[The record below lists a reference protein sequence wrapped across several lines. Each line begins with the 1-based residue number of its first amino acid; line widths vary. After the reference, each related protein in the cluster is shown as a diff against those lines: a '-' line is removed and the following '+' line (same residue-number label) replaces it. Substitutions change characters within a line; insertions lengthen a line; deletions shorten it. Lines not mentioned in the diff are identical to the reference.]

1 MTDSARSSLPASARN
16 RWIRLVLQ
24 TAFGLALLW
33 LWLRTVSLPE
43 VVSHM
48 HVTSWWPV
56 PMMVLLSLVTSLIRA
71 RRWLLLLRP
80 LAPVG
85 MVRAFAMNGAGGL
98 LNYVLPIRSG
108 DAARAWWLWRRHR
121 VPAGSALAT
130 IVIDKACDLAAV
142 AAVLAGLEVVALTG
156 AVQAPRGLLGAAAL
170 AAALLAAVLGT
181 ALAGPR
187 IARSPLARRVLP
199 TRVASGLAGQ
209 AFAFRAGARGLWTPA
224 LAARLAA
231 LTAVALVID
240 AFNFTLLFTAV
251 GVPVP
256 TWKAM
261 AAYPALLLSFAVPA
275 GPGYLGNLEVA
286 GSLVLGGG
294 LGLGAAVAAGAI
306 VLYHAITAGYSLVI
320 GTLSFLLVG
329 GRRRAQAGGPKRI
342 AVFHCGFT
350 YSGGGERIVI
360 EEVLGLRRRGYA
372 VECYAP
378 TVDES
383 RCYPDLIRDV
393 RVRTFLPQL
402 PRWIPYREAVQMA
415 ATSLL
420 MPLYAWRFRG
430 VDAIVG
436 CNQPSAWIAWWAA
449 RLMDVPYVVYLNQPN
464 RLVYPRNIDRQTGWV
479 SNADYRLLA
488 AVVLRATRF
497 VAWADRRSVQE
508 ADQLLVDG
516 DYIGDIIRR
525 TYRRDAIDCPA
536 GCHVAASGYP
546 LPIEQRFSGGLTVN
560 GFPIRR
566 PYVLLTNR
574 HYPQKRFDLAIRAMA
589 LVRERHPRAQLVI
602 PGPPTSHTATL
613 EALVTELG
621 LQDAVLFLGAI
632 TEDELQALYEGAAVY
647 VYPAPEE
654 DFGMG
659 VIESMAKG
667 VPVVAWN
674 QAGPTVTV
682 GPGTGHLA
690 EPLDVTDYAAG
701 IAGLLDDRDANQ
713 ATGVRAFAWARRF
726 DWERHVDVLERSVLE
741 VARAHEQYSL
751 QAATA

>member
-1 MTDSARSSLPASARN
+1 VK
-16 RWIRLVLQ
+16 RWVRLTLQ
-24 TAFGLALLW
+24 TAFGLFLLW

-43 VVSHM
+43 VASHAR
-48 HVTSWWPV
+48 VQSWPAV
-56 PMMVLLSLVTSLIRA
+56 ALMILLFLVTSLIRA

-85 MVRAFAMNGAGGL
+85 MVRAFAMNAAGGL
-98 LNYVLPIRSG
+98 LNYVVPIRTG

-130 IVIDKACDLAAV
+130 IVIDKACDLAGVAVVLGVLGVV
-142 AAVLAGLEVVALTG
+142 AATG
-156 AVQAPRGLLGAAAL
+156 AVTAPRGLFGAAAFAIL
-170 AAALLAAVLGT
+170 LLAAVLGT

-187 IARSPLARRVLP
+187 IARSSLAGRLLP
-199 TRVASGLAGQ
+199 ARFASGLAGQ
-209 AFAFRAGARGLWTPA
+209 AFAFRAGARGLWTPV

-231 LTAVALVID
+231 LTALALLID

-251 GVPVP
+251 GLQVPML
-256 TWKAM
+256 KAM
-261 AAYPALLLSFAVPA
+261 AAYPAILLSFAVPA

-294 LGLGAAVAAGAI
+294 LGLAAPVAAGAI
-306 VLYHAITAGYSLVI
+306 VLYHAITAGNALAI
-320 GTLSFLLVG
+320 GLLGFLLVG
-329 GRRRAQAGGPKRI
+329 GRRRLRAGGPRRI

-360 EEVLGLRRRGYA
+360 EEVLGLRRRGFE

-378 TVDES
+378 TVDAS
-383 RCYPDLIRDV
+383 RCYPDLIGEV

-402 PRWIPYREAVQMA
+402 PRWVPYREALQMA
-415 ATSLL
+415 ASSLL
-420 MPLYAWRFRG
+420 MPLYAWRLRG
-430 VDAIVG
+430 IDAIVA

-449 RLMDVPYVVYLNQPN
+449 RLIDVPYVVYLNQPN
-464 RLVYPRNIDRQTGWV
+464 RLVYPRSIDRETGWV
-479 SNADYRLLA
+479 ANADYRLLA
-488 AVVLRATRF
+488 AIVVRATRF

-508 ADQLLVDG
+508 ADQLLVNG
-516 DYIGDIIRR
+516 DYIGDIIRGI
-525 TYRRDAIDCPA
+525 YRREAVDCPA
-536 GCHVAASGYP
+536 GCHVASSGFP
-546 LPIEQRFSGGLTVN
+546 LPREQRFAGGLTIN
-560 GFPIRR
+560 GYPIRR

-574 HYPQKRFDLAIRAMA
+574 HYPQKRFDLAIRAIQE
-589 LVRERHPRAQLVI
+589 VRKRHPKVQLVI
-602 PGPPTSHTATL
+602 PGPATSHTASL
-613 EALVTELG
+613 QALVAELK
-621 LQDAVLFLGAI
+621 LDDAVIFLGAI
-632 TEDELQALYEGAAVY
+632 KEDELDRLYEGAAVY

-690 EPLDVTDYAAG
+690 EPLEVDDFAAG
-701 IAGLLDDRDANQ
+701 ITALLDDPASNE
-713 ATGVRAFAWARRF
+713 ATGERAFEWARRF
-726 DWERHVDVLERSVLE
+726 DWERHIDKLETAVIE
-741 VARAHEQYSL
+741 VARVHERVSAE
-751 QAATA
+751 AATA

>member
-1 MTDSARSSLPASARN
+1 MN
-16 RWIRLVLQ
+16 KRWVRLGLQ

-43 VVSHM
+43 IASHARV
-48 HVTSWWPV
+48 HSWWAV
-56 PMMVLLSLVTSLIRA
+56 AAMVCLFLITSVIRA

-85 MVRAFAMNGAGGL
+85 MVRAFAMNAAGAL
-98 LNYVLPIRSG
+98 LNYVLPIRTG

-121 VPAGSALAT
+121 IPAGSALAT

-142 AAVLAGLEVVALTG
+142 AIVLAGLEVVALSG
-156 AVQAPRGLLGAAAL
+156 AVNAPRGLAGAAAL
-170 AAALLAAVLGT
+170 AVALLAAVLGT
-181 ALAGPR
+181 AVLGPR
-187 IARSPLARRVLP
+187 IARSAPARRILP
-199 TRVASGLAGQ
+199 PQFASALAGQ
-209 AFAFRAGARGLWTPA
+209 AFAFRAGARGLWTPE
-224 LAARLAA
+224 LAARLAG
-231 LTAVALVID
+231 LTALALVID
-240 AFNFTLLFTAV
+240 AFNFTLLFAAV
-251 GVPVP
+251 GIDVPVL
-256 TWKAM
+256 KAM

-275 GPGYLGNLEVA
+275 GPGYVGNLEVA

-294 LGLGAAVAAGAI
+294 LGLAPAVAAGAI
-306 VLYHAITAGYSLVI
+306 VLYHAITALNALALGL
-320 GTLSFLLVG
+320 LSFFLVG
-329 GRRRAQAGGPKRI
+329 GRRRARVGRPRRI

-350 YSGGGERIVI
+350 YSGGGERLVI
-360 EEVLGLRRRGYA
+360 EEVLGLRRRGYD
-372 VECYAP
+372 VECFAP
-378 TVDES
+378 TVDAS
-383 RCYPDLIRDV
+383 RCYPDLIGEV

-402 PRWIPYREAVQMA
+402 PRWFPFREAVQMA

-449 RLMDVPYVVYLNQPN
+449 RLMDVPYVLYLNQPN

-488 AVVLRATRF
+488 AIVLRATRF

-508 ADQLLVDG
+508 ADQLLVNG
-516 DYIGDIIRR
+516 NYIGDIIRK

-536 GCHVAASGYP
+536 GCHVASSGFP
-546 LPIEQRFSGGLTVN
+546 LPLTSRFSGGLTIN
-560 GFPIRR
+560 GYPIRR

-574 HYPQKRFDLAIRAMA
+574 HYPQKRFDLAIRAM
-589 LVRERHPRAQLVI
+589 LEVRKKHTRAQLVI
-602 PGPPTSHTATL
+602 PGPSTSHTDSL
-613 EALVTELG
+613 KALVTELG

-632 TEDELQALYEGAAVY
+632 SEEELQTLYEGAAVY

-682 GPGTGHLA
+682 APETGHLA
-690 EPLDVTDYAAG
+690 EPLDVAGYAAG
-701 IAGLLDDRDANQ
+701 ITALLDDPERNQ
-713 ATGVRAFAWARRF
+713 LTGQRAFEWARRF
-726 DWERHVDVLERSVLE
+726 DWERHIDTLERAVLE
-741 VARAHEQYSL
+741 VARAHVQMAAE
-751 QAATA
+751 AATA

>member
-1 MTDSARSSLPASARN
+1 VN
-16 RWIRLVLQ
+16 RWLRLALQ
-24 TAFGLALLW
+24 TAVGLVLLW

-43 VVSHM
+43 VASHARVQNWPAVALM
-48 HVTSWWPV
+48 VVLALLTSI
-56 PMMVLLSLVTSLIRA
+56 IRA

-142 AAVLAGLEVVALTG
+142 ALVLGVLELIALSG
-156 AVQAPRGLLGAAAL
+156 AINTPRGLLGAAAL
-170 AAALLAAVLGT
+170 AIALLGAVLGT
-181 ALAGPR
+181 ALVGPR
-187 IARSPLARRVLP
+187 IARSRLARRLLP
-199 TRVASGLAGQ
+199 GGFASAVAGQ
-209 AFAFRAGARGLWTPA
+209 AFAFRAGARGLWTPE
-224 LAARLAA
+224 LAARLAL
-231 LTAVALVID
+231 LTAIALVID
-240 AFNFTLLFTAV
+240 AFNFTLLFVAV

-256 TWKAM
+256 TVQAM

-275 GPGYLGNLEVA
+275 GPGYLGNLEIA
-286 GSLVLGGG
+286 GALVLGGG
-294 LGLGAAVAAGAI
+294 LGLAPAVAAGAI
-306 VLYHAITAGYSLVI
+306 VLYHAITAGIVLVL
-320 GTLSFLLVG
+320 GLFSFLLVG
-329 GRRRAQAGGPKRI
+329 GRRRARAGAPRRI

-360 EEVLGLRRRGYA
+360 EQVLGLRRRGYE

-378 TVDES
+378 TVDQS
-383 RCYPDLIRDV
+383 RCYPDLIGDL

-402 PRWIPYREAVQMA
+402 PRWLPFREAVQMA
-415 ATSLL
+415 ATSVL

-464 RLVYPRNIDRQTGWV
+464 RLVYPRNIDRETGWV
-479 SNADYRLLA
+479 ANADYRLLA
-488 AVVLRATRF
+488 AIVMRATRF

-508 ADQLLVDG
+508 ADQLLVNG
-516 DYIGDIIRR
+516 DYIGDIIRH

-536 GCHVAASGYP
+536 GCHVASSGFP
-546 LPIEQRFSGGLTVN
+546 LPVDSRFSGGLTIN
-560 GFPIRR
+560 GYPIRR

-574 HYPQKRFDLAIRAMA
+574 HYPQKRFDLIIKAMA
-589 LVRERHPRAQLVI
+589 EVRKRHPRAQLVI
-602 PGPPTSHTATL
+602 PGPATSHTASL
-613 EALVTELG
+613 KELVAELG
-621 LQDAVLFLGAI
+621 LSDGVLFLGAI
-632 TEDELQALYEGAAVY
+632 AEDELQKLYEGAAVY

-682 GPGTGHLA
+682 GPRTGYLA
-690 EPLDVTDYAAG
+690 DPLVIVDYAAG
-701 IAGLLDDRDANQ
+701 ISGLLDDPQENQ
-713 ATGVRAFAWARRF
+713 ATGERAFEWARRF
-726 DWERHVDVLERSVLE
+726 DWERHLDTLESSVLD
-741 VARAHEQYSL
+741 VARSHERIAAE
-751 QAATA
+751 AATA

>member
-1 MTDSARSSLPASARN
+1 MN
-16 RWIRLVLQ
+16 RWIRLGLQ
-24 TAFGLALLW
+24 TAVGVALLW

-43 VVSHM
+43 VFAHARVHNWWAVALM
-48 HVTSWWPV
+48 IVLFLLTSV
-56 PMMVLLSLVTSLIRA
+56 IRA

-85 MVRAFAMNGAGGL
+85 MVRAFAMNAAGSL

-121 VPAGSALAT
+121 IPAGSALAT

-142 AAVLAGLEVVALTG
+142 ALVLAALEVVALTG
-156 AVQAPRGLLGAAAL
+156 AVRAPRGLAGAAAL
-170 AAALLAAVLGT
+170 AIALLAAVLGT
-181 ALAGPR
+181 ATIGPR
-187 IARSPLARRVLP
+187 VARSGLARRVLP
-199 TRVASGLAGQ
+199 AKFASGLAGQ
-209 AFAFRAGARGLWTPA
+209 AFAFRAGARGLWTPG
-224 LAARLAA
+224 LAARLAG

-240 AFNFTLLFTAV
+240 SFSFTLLFAAV
-251 GVPVP
+251 GIDVPLL
-256 TWKAM
+256 KAM

-294 LGLGAAVAAGAI
+294 LGLASGVAAGAI
-306 VLYHAITAGYSLVI
+306 VLYHAITAANVLVL
-320 GTLSFLLVG
+320 GLLSFFLVG
-329 GRRRAQAGGPKRI
+329 GRRRARAGGTRRI

-350 YSGGGERIVI
+350 YSGGGERLVI
-360 EEVLGLRRRGYA
+360 EEVLGLRRRGYE

-378 TVDES
+378 TVDAS
-383 RCYPDLIRDV
+383 RCYPDLIGEV
-393 RVRTFLPQL
+393 RVKTFLPQL
-402 PRWIPYREAVQMA
+402 PRWFPFREAAQMA

-430 VDAIVG
+430 VDAIFG

-488 AVVLRATRF
+488 AIVLRATRF
-497 VAWADRRSVQE
+497 VAWADRRSVQD
-508 ADQLLVDG
+508 ADQLLVNG
-516 DYIGDIIRR
+516 NYIGDIIRR
-525 TYRRDAIDCPA
+525 TYRRDAVDCPA
-536 GCHVAASGYP
+536 GCHVAVSGFP
-546 LPIEQRFSGGLTVN
+546 LPLESRFGGGLTIN
-560 GFPIRR
+560 GYPIRR

-589 LVRERHPRAQLVI
+589 EVRKRHPRVQLVI
-602 PGPPTSHTATL
+602 PGPSTSHTASL
-613 EALVTELG
+613 QSLVRDLG
-621 LQDAVLFLGAI
+621 LQDTILFLGPIA
-632 TEDELQALYEGAAVY
+632 EEELQSLYEGAAVY

-682 GPGTGHLA
+682 APGTGHLA
-690 EPLDVTDYAAG
+690 EPLDVDDYAAG
-701 IAGLLDDRDANQ
+701 ITRLLDRRTENQ
-713 ATGVRAFAWARRF
+713 AAGERAFEWARRF
-726 DWERHVDVLERSVLE
+726 DWERHIDVLERAVLE
-741 VARAHEQYSL
+741 VARAHEQVAL
-751 QAATA
+751 EAASA

>member
-1 MTDSARSSLPASARN
+1 MN
-16 RWIRLVLQ
+16 RWLRLALQ
-24 TAFGLALLW
+24 TAVGVVLLW
-33 LWLRTVSLPE
+33 LWLRTVSLTDVISHARVHSWGA
-43 VVSHM
+43 VVLM
-48 HVTSWWPV
+48 II
-56 PMMVLLSLVTSLIRA
+56 LALVTTLIRA

-85 MVRAFAMNGAGGL
+85 MVRAFAMNTAGGL

-142 AAVLAGLEVVALTG
+142 AVVLAILEVVALTG
-156 AVQAPRGLLGAAAL
+156 AIATPRGLLGAAAL
-170 AAALLAAVLGT
+170 AIALLAAVLGT
-181 ALAGPR
+181 ALLGPR
-187 IARSPLARRVLP
+187 LARSWVARRLLP
-199 TRVASGLAGQ
+199 ARFASGIAGQ

-224 LAARLAA
+224 LASRLAFLTVLA
-231 LTAVALVID
+231 LAID

-251 GVPVP
+251 GISVPAL
-256 TWKAM
+256 KAM
-261 AAYPALLLSFAVPA
+261 AAYPALLLSFAIPA

-286 GSLVLGGG
+286 GSLVLHGG
-294 LGLGAAVAAGAI
+294 LGLSAPVAAGAI
-306 VLYHAITAGYSLVI
+306 VLYHAITAGNALALGLV
-320 GTLSFLLVG
+320 GFFLVG
-329 GRRRAQAGGPKRI
+329 GRRRAKAGGPRRI

-360 EEVLGLRRRGYA
+360 EEVLGLRRRGYE

-378 TVDES
+378 TVDQS
-383 RCYPDLIRDV
+383 RCFPDLIGDV

-402 PRWIPYREAVQMA
+402 PRWFPFREAVQMA

-464 RLVYPRNIDRQTGWV
+464 RLVYPRNIDRETGWV
-479 SNADYRLLA
+479 ANADYRLLA
-488 AVVLRATRF
+488 AIVLRATRF

-508 ADQLLVDG
+508 ADLLLVNG

-525 TYRRDAIDCPA
+525 TYRSEAIDCPA
-536 GCHVAASGYP
+536 GCHVASSGFP
-546 LPIEQRFSGGLTVN
+546 LPLDARFSGGLTIN

-589 LVRERHPRAQLVI
+589 EVRKQHPRVQLVI
-602 PGPPTSHTATL
+602 PGPATSHTDSL
-613 EALVTELG
+613 KALVAELQ
-621 LQDAVLFLGAI
+621 LTDAVLFLGAI
-632 TEDELQALYEGAAVY
+632 AEDELQKLYEGAAVY

-659 VIESMAKG
+659 VIEAMAKG

-682 GPGTGHLA
+682 GPGTGHLV
-690 EPLDVTDYAAG
+690 EPLLVDDYAAG
-701 IAGLLDDRDANQ
+701 ITRLLDNPAENQ
-713 ATGVRAFAWARRF
+713 ATGERAFEWARRF
-726 DWERHVDVLERSVLE
+726 DWERHFDILERAVLDVARSHEE
-741 VARAHEQYSL
+741 VAAE
-751 QAATA
+751 AATA

>member
-1 MTDSARSSLPASARN
+1 MN
-16 RWIRLVLQ
+16 RWVRLGLQ

-43 VVSHM
+43 VVAHTKV
-48 HVTSWWPV
+48 HSWSAV
-56 PMMVLLSLVTSLIRA
+56 AVMIGLFLVTSVIRA
-71 RRWLLLLRP
+71 RRWMLLLRP

-85 MVRAFAMNGAGGL
+85 MVRTFAMNAAGGL

-121 VPAGSALAT
+121 IPAGSALAT

-142 AAVLAGLEVVALTG
+142 ALVLAVVTAGALTG
-156 AVQAPRGLLGAAAL
+156 AVLAPRGLAGAAAL
-170 AAALLAAVLGT
+170 AIALLAAVVGT
-181 ALAGPR
+181 AVLGPR
-187 IARSPLARRVLP
+187 MARSKLARGVLP
-199 TRVASGLAGQ
+199 AKFAEGLAGQ
-209 AFAFRAGARGLWTPA
+209 AFAFRAGARGLWSPQ
-224 LAARLAA
+224 LAARLAG
-231 LTAVALVID
+231 LTALALVID
-240 AFNFTLLFTAV
+240 AFNFTLLFAAV
-251 GVPVP
+251 GVSVP
-256 TWKAM
+256 ALEAM
-261 AAYPALLLSFAVPA
+261 AAYPALLLTFAVPA

-286 GSLVLGGG
+286 GALVLGGG
-294 LGLGAAVAAGAI
+294 LGLAAGVAAGAI
-306 VLYHAITAGYSLVI
+306 VLYHAITAANALLLGV
-320 GTLSFLLVG
+320 LSFFLVG
-329 GRRRAQAGGPKRI
+329 GRRRARAGGPRRV

-360 EEVLGLRRRGYA
+360 EEVLGLRRRGYE

-378 TVDES
+378 TVDPT
-383 RCYPDLIRDV
+383 RCYPDLLGEV

-402 PRWIPYREAVQMA
+402 PRWFPYREAVQMA

-430 VDAIVG
+430 VDAIIG

-488 AVVLRATRF
+488 AIVLRATRF

-508 ADQLLVDG
+508 ADQLLVNG

-525 TYRRDAIDCPA
+525 TYRREAVDCPA
-536 GCHVAASGYP
+536 GCHVAQSGFP
-546 LPIEQRFSGGLTVN
+546 LPLESRFSGGMTIN
-560 GFPIRR
+560 GYPIRR

-589 LVRERHPRAQLVI
+589 EVRKRHPRSQLII
-602 PGPPTSHTATL
+602 PGPPTSHTAALT
-613 EALVTELG
+613 ALVNELG
-621 LQDAVLFLGAI
+621 LEQAVLFLGQI
-632 TEDELQALYEGAAVY
+632 TEEELQSLYEGAAVY

-682 GPGTGHLA
+682 ASGTGHLA
-690 EPLDVTDYAAG
+690 EPLDVADYAAG
-701 IAGLLDDRDANQ
+701 ITKLLDSRTENQ
-713 ATGVRAFAWARRF
+713 AVGERAFEWARRF
-726 DWERHVDVLERSVLE
+726 DWERHLDVVERAVLE
-741 VARAHEQYSL
+741 VARSHEQMTL
-751 QAATA
+751 EAATA

>member
-1 MTDSARSSLPASARN
+1 MNSVSHNLTASSRN
-16 RWIRLVLQ
+16 RWVRLGLQ
-24 TAFGLALLW
+24 TAFGIALLW
-33 LWLRTVSLPE
+33 LWIRTVSLSD
-43 VVSHM
+43 VASHIR
-48 HVTSWWPV
+48 VQRWWVLPL
-56 PMMVLLSLVTSLIRA
+56 MVLIFVITSVMRA
-71 RRWLLLLRP
+71 RRWQWLLRS

-85 MVRAFAMNGAGGL
+85 MVRAFAMNAAGGL

-130 IVIDKACDLAAV
+130 IVIDKACDLAGVALVLVVLAVV
-142 AAVLAGLEVVALTG
+142 AATGVVA
-156 AVQAPRGLLGAAAL
+156 APRGLLGVTAL
-170 AAALLAAVLGT
+170 AVGLLAAVFGT
-181 ALAGPR
+181 ALLGPR
-187 IARSPLARRVLP
+187 VARSALARRVLP
-199 TRVASGLAGQ
+199 ARFSSALAGQ

-224 LAARLAA
+224 LAARLAG
-231 LTAVALVID
+231 LTALALLLD
-240 AFNFTLLFTAV
+240 AFNFTLLFAAV
-251 GVPVP
+251 GVDIP

-294 LGLGAAVAAGAI
+294 LGLAPAVAAGAI
-306 VLYHAITAGYSLVI
+306 VVYHAVTAAYALVL
-320 GTLSFLLVG
+320 GLLGFLLVG
-329 GRRRAQAGGPKRI
+329 GRRKAIAGAPRRV

-360 EEVLGLRRRGYA
+360 EEVLGLRRRGFQ
-372 VECYAP
+372 VDCYAP
-378 TVDES
+378 TVDAS
-383 RCYPDLIRDV
+383 RCYPDLLADL

-402 PRWIPYREAVQMA
+402 PRWFPFREALQMA

-420 MPLYAWRFRG
+420 MPLYVWRFRG

-449 RLMDVPYVVYLNQPN
+449 RLIDVPYVVYLNQPN
-464 RLVYPRNIDRQTGWV
+464 RLVYPRSIDRQTGWFV
-479 SNADYRLLA
+479 NSDYRLLA
-488 AVVLRATRF
+488 AIVLRATRF

-508 ADQLLVDG
+508 ADQLLVNG
-516 DYIGDIIRR
+516 DYIGDIIRGIYKR
-525 TYRRDAIDCPA
+525 EAIDCPA
-536 GCHVAASGYP
+536 GCHVVSSGYP
-546 LPIEQRFSGGLTVN
+546 LPLQSRFSGGLTIN
-560 GFPIRR
+560 GYPIRR

-589 LVRERHPRAQLVI
+589 LVREKHPRVQLVI
-602 PGPPTSHTATL
+602 PGPATAHTAEL
-613 EALVTELG
+613 HALVKELG
-621 LQDAVLFLGAI
+621 LGDVVLFLGTI
-632 TEDELQALYEGAAVY
+632 TEDELQRLYEGAAVY

-682 GPGTGHLA
+682 GEGTGHLA
-690 EPLDVTDYAAG
+690 EPLVVEDYAAA
-701 IAGLLDDRDANQ
+701 IVALLDDSEKNQ
-713 ATGVRAFAWARRF
+713 ATGERAFEWARRF
-726 DWERHVDVLERSVLE
+726 DWERHTDVLERTILE
-741 VARAHEQYSL
+741 VARSHEQV
-751 QAATA
+751 AAEAASA

>member
-1 MTDSARSSLPASARN
+1 M
-16 RWIRLVLQ
+16 
-24 TAFGLALLW
+24 LL
-33 LWLRTVSLPE
+33 LFLL
-43 VVSHM
+43 
-48 HVTSWWPV
+48 TSV
-56 PMMVLLSLVTSLIRA
+56 IRA

-85 MVRAFAMNGAGGL
+85 MVRAFAMNAAGSL

-108 DAARAWWLWRRHR
+108 DAARTWWLWRRHR

-142 AAVLAGLEVVALTG
+142 ALILAGLEVVALTG
-156 AVQAPRGLLGAAAL
+156 AISAPRGLIGAAAF
-170 AAALLAAVLGT
+170 AIALLSGVLGT
-181 ALAGPR
+181 ALIGPR
-187 IARSPLARRVLP
+187 VARSPLARRLLP
-199 TRVASGLAGQ
+199 ARIASGLAGQ

-224 LAARLAA
+224 LAVRLAS
-231 LTAVALVID
+231 LTALAMVID
-240 AFNFTLLFTAV
+240 AFNFTLLFAAV
-251 GVPVP
+251 GINVPVL
-256 TWKAM
+256 KAM

-286 GSLVLGGG
+286 GSLVLVGG
-294 LGLGAAVAAGAI
+294 LGLDAAVAAGAI
-306 VLYHAITAGYSLVI
+306 VLYHGVTAATALVL
-320 GTLSFLLVG
+320 GLLGLFLVG
-329 GRRRAQAGGPKRI
+329 GKRRARAGGPRRI

-360 EEVLGLRRRGYA
+360 EEVLGLRRRGYE

-378 TVDES
+378 TVDAS
-383 RCYPDLIRDV
+383 RCYPDLIGDV

-402 PRWIPYREAVQMA
+402 PRWLPFREAIQMA

-479 SNADYRLLA
+479 SNPDYRLLA
-488 AVVLRATRF
+488 AIVLRATRF

-508 ADQLLVDG
+508 ADQLLVNG
-516 DYIGDIIRR
+516 DYIGDIIRS

-536 GCHVAASGYP
+536 GCHVAASGFP
-546 LPIEQRFSGGLTVN
+546 LPIEARFSGGLTIN
-560 GFPIRR
+560 GYPIRR

-589 LVRERHPRAQLVI
+589 EVRKRQPRVQLVI
-602 PGPPTSHTATL
+602 PGPATSYTPSWSSLA
-613 EALVTELG
+613 AELG
-621 LQDAVLFLGAI
+621 LEDAVLFLGAI
-632 TEDELQALYEGAAVY
+632 TEEELQKLYEGAAVY

-682 GPGTGHLA
+682 APGVGYLA
-690 EPLDVTDYAAG
+690 EALEVSDYASG
-701 IAGLLDDRDANQ
+701 ISKLLDDPTQNQ
-713 ATGVRAFAWARRF
+713 ATGDRAFAWARRF
-726 DWERHVDVLERSVLE
+726 DWERHLDVLERSVLE
-741 VARAHEQYSL
+741 VARLHEQL
-751 QAATA
+751 AAEAASA

>member
-1 MTDSARSSLPASARN
+1 MN
-16 RWIRLVLQ
+16 RWIRLGVQ

-43 VVSHM
+43 ILAHARVH
-48 HVTSWWPV
+48 SWWAV
-56 PMMVLLSLVTSLIRA
+56 ALMVVLFLVTSMIRA

-85 MVRAFAMNGAGGL
+85 MVRAFAMNAAGGL

-121 VPAGSALAT
+121 IPAGSALAT

-142 AAVLAGLEVVALTG
+142 ALFLAGLEVVALSG
-156 AVQAPRGLLGAAAL
+156 AVNAPRGLAGAAAL
-170 AAALLAAVLGT
+170 AIALLAAVLGT

-187 IARSPLARRVLP
+187 IARSSLARRLIP
-199 TRVASGLAGQ
+199 ARFASAIAGQ
-209 AFAFRAGARGLWTPA
+209 AFAFRAGARGLWTPQ
-224 LAARLAA
+224 LTARLAG
-231 LTAVALVID
+231 LTVLALVID
-240 AFNFTLLFTAV
+240 AFNFTLLFIAV
-251 GVPVP
+251 GISVPLL
-256 TWKAM
+256 KAM

-286 GSLVLGGG
+286 GALVLGGG
-294 LGLGAAVAAGAI
+294 LGLAAGVAAGAI
-306 VLYHAITAGYSLVI
+306 VLYHALTAAYALTLGV
-320 GTLSFLLVG
+320 LSFFLVG
-329 GRRRAQAGGPKRI
+329 GRRDVRKKGTRRI

-360 EEVLGLRRRGYA
+360 EEVIGLRRRGYD

-378 TVDES
+378 TVNAS
-383 RCYPDLIRDV
+383 RCYPDLIGEV
-393 RVRTFLPQL
+393 RVKTFLPQL
-402 PRWIPYREAVQMA
+402 PRWFPFREAVQMA

-488 AVVLRATRF
+488 AIVLRATRF
-497 VAWADRRSVQE
+497 VAWADRRSIQE
-508 ADQLLVDG
+508 ANQLLVNG
-516 DYIGDIIRR
+516 DYIGDIIRH
-525 TYRRDAIDCPA
+525 TYKRDAVDCPA

-546 LPIEQRFSGGLTVN
+546 LPIEARFSGGLTIN
-560 GFPIRR
+560 GYPIRR

-574 HYPQKRFDLAIRAMA
+574 HYPQKRFDLAIKAFVE
-589 LVRERHPRAQLVI
+589 VRKRHPRAQLVI
-602 PGPPTSHTATL
+602 PGPPTSHTASL
-613 EALVTELG
+613 KELVIELG
-621 LQDAVLFLGAI
+621 LQDSVLFLGPI
-632 TEDELQALYEGAAVY
+632 SEEELQSLYAGAAVY

-674 QAGPTVTV
+674 QGGPTVTV
-682 GPGTGHLA
+682 GPGTGYLA
-690 EPLDVTDYAAG
+690 EPLDVEDYAAG
-701 IAGLLDDRDANQ
+701 IVGLLDSRAENQ
-713 ATGVRAFAWARRF
+713 AAGERAFEWARRF
-726 DWERHVDVLERSVLE
+726 DWERHIDTMERVVLD
-741 VARAHEQYSL
+741 VAREHEQIAAE
-751 QAATA
+751 AATA

>member
-1 MTDSARSSLPASARN
+1 MN
-16 RWIRLVLQ
+16 RWLRLALQ
-24 TAFGLALLW
+24 TAVGLVLLW
-33 LWLRTVSLPE
+33 LWLRTVSLTDVINHARVHSWAA
-43 VVSHM
+43 VVLM
-48 HVTSWWPV
+48 IALALLTSV
-56 PMMVLLSLVTSLIRA
+56 IRA

-85 MVRAFAMNGAGGL
+85 MVRAFAMNAAGGL

-130 IVIDKACDLAAV
+130 IVIDKTCDLAAV
-142 AAVLAGLEVVALTG
+142 AAVLAILEVVALTG
-156 AVQAPRGLLGAAAL
+156 AIATPRGLLGAAAL
-170 AAALLAAVLGT
+170 AIALLSAVLGT
-181 ALAGPR
+181 AVLGPR
-187 IARSPLARRVLP
+187 LARSWVATRLLPARF
-199 TRVASGLAGQ
+199 ASGVAGQ

-224 LAARLAA
+224 LAGRLAL
-231 LTAVALVID
+231 LTVVALAID
-240 AFNFTLLFTAV
+240 AFNFTLLFAAV
-251 GVPVP
+251 GVSVP
-256 TWKAM
+256 ALKAM
-261 AAYPALLLSFAVPA
+261 AAYPALLLSFAIPA

-286 GSLVLGGG
+286 GSLVLHGG
-294 LGLGAAVAAGAI
+294 LGLSTPVAAGAI
-306 VLYHAITAGYSLVI
+306 VLYHAITAGNALVL
-320 GTLSFLLVG
+320 GLLGLFLVG
-329 GRRRAQAGGPKRI
+329 GRRRARAGRPRRI

-360 EEVLGLRRRGYA
+360 EEVLGLRRRGYD

-378 TVDES
+378 TVDQT
-383 RCYPDLIRDV
+383 RCYPDLIGDV
-393 RVRTFLPQL
+393 RVKTFLPQL
-402 PRWIPYREAVQMA
+402 PRWVPFREAVQMA

-464 RLVYPRNIDRQTGWV
+464 RLVYPRSIDRETGWV
-479 SNADYRLLA
+479 ANADYRLLA
-488 AVVLRATRF
+488 AIVLRATRF

-508 ADQLLVDG
+508 ADQLLVNG

-525 TYRRDAIDCPA
+525 TYRRGAIDCPA
-536 GCHVAASGYP
+536 GCHVAASGFP
-546 LPIEQRFSGGLTVN
+546 RPIDARFSGGLTIN
-560 GFPIRR
+560 GYPIRR

-574 HYPQKRFDLAIRAMA
+574 HYPQKRFDLTIRAMVE
-589 LVRERHPRAQLVI
+589 VRKRHPRAQLVI
-602 PGPPTSHTATL
+602 PGPSTSHTESL
-613 EALVTELG
+613 KELVSELG
-621 LQDAVLFLGAI
+621 LSDAVIFLGAI
-632 TEDELQALYEGAAVY
+632 AEDELQKLYEGAAVY

-682 GPGTGHLA
+682 GRGTGHLA
-690 EPLDVTDYAAG
+690 EPLVVSDYAAG
-701 IAGLLDDRDANQ
+701 VASLLDSPAENQ
-713 ATGVRAFAWARRF
+713 ATGERAFEWARRF
-726 DWERHVDVLERSVLE
+726 DWERHLDTLERAVLE
-741 VARAHEQYSL
+741 VARSHEQVASE
-751 QAATA
+751 AATA